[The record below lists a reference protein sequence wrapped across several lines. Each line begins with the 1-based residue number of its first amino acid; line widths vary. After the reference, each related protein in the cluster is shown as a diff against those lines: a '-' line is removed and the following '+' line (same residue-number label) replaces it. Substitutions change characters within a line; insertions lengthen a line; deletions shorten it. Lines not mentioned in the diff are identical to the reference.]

1 MTTRH
6 GTANPPEAGSRPRIL
21 GLGFACI
28 DDLLLLTEIPPP
40 EGRATIKGRAQQGG
54 GMVATAM
61 VAIARLGGNASFIT
75 RVGDD
80 TTGAEILSEFRH
92 EGVDVSH
99 AIVSP
104 GETSHRTIVMVDG
117 RSGARAFLSGRGTAG
132 DVLPNDLQ
140 PEYVKAAAYLHLS
153 DAGPG
158 ALSAAKLV
166 KDAGGDVC
174 LDGTHFHPSVTPL
187 LASLRYLVVSRFFAS
202 EFVAAQAGRTLGA
215 AARDYAGTLVARK
228 HATVT
233 DLPDHDGT
241 EADILEGT
249 ALLGAARRLRGEGPS
264 VVVVT
269 EGENGCWCSS
279 PDGDFHTPAFIAPA
293 VVDTTGAGD
302 VFHGAFL
309 LGRANGLE
317 LGASLEFASAVAA
330 LKCRALGG
338 RAGIPTMEEALK
350 FMASAPRHGRSE
362 A

>member
-6 GTANPPEAGSRPRIL
+6 GTTNPPAAGSRPRIL

-80 TTGAEILSEFRH
+80 ATGAEILSEFRH

-99 AIVSP
+99 AVVAA
-104 GETSHRTIVMVDG
+104 GETSHRTIVLVDG

-132 DVLPNDLQ
+132 DVLPIDLR
-140 PEYVKAAAYLHLS
+140 PEYVKSAAYLHLS

-158 ALSAAKLV
+158 ARGAAKLV
-166 KDAGGDVC
+166 KDAGGEVC

-187 LASLRYLVVSRFFAS
+187 LPSLRYLVVSRFFAS
-202 EFVAAQAGRTLGA
+202 EFIAAQAGRTLGA
-215 AARDYAGTLVARK
+215 AARDYAGTLVTRN
-228 HATVT
+228 HATGT

-241 EADILEGT
+241 DADILEGT
-249 ALLGAARRLRGEGPS
+249 ALLEAARRLRGEGPS

-293 VVDTTGAGD
+293 LVDTTGAGD

-309 LGRANGLE
+309 LGRANGLN
-317 LGASLEFASAVAA
+317 LGAALEFASAVAA

-338 RAGIPTMEEALK
+338 RAGIPTMEETLA
-350 FMASAPRHGRSE
+350 FMASAPRHGR

>member
-1 MTTRH
+1 MTTQP
-6 GTANPPEAGSRPRIL
+6 GTANTSEALNRPRIL

-80 TTGAEILSEFRH
+80 ATGADILSEFRH

-99 AIVSP
+99 AIVSA
-104 GETSHRTIVMVDG
+104 GETSHRTIVLVDG

-132 DVLPNDLQ
+132 DVLPNDLR
-140 PEYVKAAAYLHLS
+140 PDYVKSAAYLHLS

-158 ALSAAKLV
+158 ALRAAKLIN
-166 KDAGGDVC
+166 DSGGAVC
-174 LDGTHFHPSVTPL
+174 LDGTHFHPSVTSL
-187 LASLRYLVVSRFFAS
+187 LPSLRYLVVSRFFAS
-202 EFVAAQAGRTLGA
+202 EFMAAQSGRTLGA
-215 AARDYAGTLVARK
+215 AARDYAGTLVTRNQ
-228 HATVT
+228 ATRI

-249 ALLGAARRLRGEGPS
+249 ELLDAARRLRGEGPS

-269 EGENGCWCSS
+269 EGENGCWCAS

-309 LGRANGLE
+309 LARANGLD
-317 LGASLEFASAVAA
+317 LGGALEFASAVAA
-330 LKCRALGG
+330 LKCRSLGG
-338 RAGIPTMEEALK
+338 RAGIPTMEETLS
-350 FMASAPRHGRSE
+350 FMASAPRQGR